1 MSWVILRLVYSVLTA
16 SVEPLPFLEPWL
28 FSHAWLGTV
37 PWGDGK
43 GPLVNPPET
52 EAAPEMTPRSLFP
65 RPLQRL
71 CGWPARWPISL
82 RQQRHAG
89 NIHTA
94 PLTSGLAPPNAWL
107 LPWITVWNEVVHASL
122 CDGCHVWDRE
132 EAVFPIPWTPGP
144 LCLSLIFMTQSISLP
159 CENTQS
165 SCTEPQPGCELL
177 GNPPM

>member
-94 PLTSGLAPPNAWL
+94 PLTSGLAPHNSWL